1 MFSELIESFSNLK
14 SIGKDII
21 AYIVD
26 QKALQ
31 AHMASKL
38 IDKPADAIPSDG
50 NQDAETEQPAD
61 TSRK

>member
-31 AHMASKL
+31 SHMASKL
-38 IDKPADAIPSDG
+38 IGKPADATQSDG
-50 NQDAETEQPAD
+50 NQDAETEQHAD
-61 TSRK
+61 KSGK